1 MPTKGTQSLG
11 LFCEMDVGKAAGVNV
26 GVWKQ
31 QKPECIPQPKFPM
44 GQDSI
49 FGKSSPLGGGMST
62 ELGLCTMDITSGMG
76 RGKLQTLLSLEN
88 TESRGCC
95 F

>member
-1 MPTKGTQSLG
+1 MPTKGTESLG

-31 QKPECIPQPKFPM
+31 QKPECIPQPKCKFPM

-62 ELGLCTMDITSGMG
+62 ELGLCTMDIT
-76 RGKLQTLLSLEN
+76 RWDGKGKAPDIAVFGEYWK
-88 TESRGCC
+88 
-95 F
+95 